1 MLYVS
6 FRKTSNVYFWP
17 VKKLIVFLLVLISI
31 ASCKIEQ
38 CEEVVPSLE
47 FSEFQQR
54 GGDSATMILKFRD
67 CDGDF
72 GFLEDDVDSSM
83 VKDSTDR
90 YNLFMD
96 YYYREN
102 AEWKK
107 YTPPAGFPGFYY
119 RVPRLENRS
128 VSSTLEGE
136 IHIDMNGY
144 HLAFFGDTLRYEIY
158 ALDRAKNITN
168 IVETP
173 TIIAD

>member
-1 MLYVS
+1 MVILV
-6 FRKTSNVYFWP
+6 FWKTMWTRVWS
-17 VKKLIVFLLVLISI
+17 
-31 ASCKIEQ
+31 KIQ
-38 CEEVVPSLE
+38 PTVTTYSWITIT
-47 FSEFQQR
+47 
-54 GGDSATMILKFRD
+54 AK
-67 CDGDF
+67 
-72 GFLEDDVDSSM
+72 
-83 VKDSTDR
+83 
-90 YNLFMD
+90 
-96 YYYREN
+96 N

-168 IVETP
+168 IVVTP